1 MSKISFLV
9 CFCLFVA
16 FEFAN
21 ASPPDISNGKASF
34 YELKKGNMS
43 LKFTNLGAT
52 LVSFV
57 ISDKSGKPIDIV
69 LGYDTIEDYQKDTT
83 YFGAIVG
90 RVANRIGGAQF
101 KLNGKIFK
109 LVANEGK
116 NMLHGGTKGYSKV
129 VWKVTKHK
137 NDGQSPYIVFT
148 YRSADGE
155 EGFPGALRVSV
166 IYTLLSNNQLS
177 VIMKAKSLDNKPT
190 PVSLA
195 QHSYWN
201 LGGHN
206 SGDILTTQVQI
217 FGQFYIA
224 VDNDLIPTGQI
235 LYARGTAYDFTEPEL
250 KPIGKRIDL
259 LPKGYDINYVLD
271 NFEVNK
277 MRKVATVQD
286 SRTGLRM
293 DLSSNA
299 PGLQFYTGNMLKDE
313 KGKGGFVYK
322 ARAGVCLETQWYPN
336 FVNQPSFPQSIVEK
350 GKMYKHHM
358 LYEFSII

>member
-1 MSKISFLV
+1 MCKFSLLF
-9 CFCLFVA
+9 CFCIFVA

-21 ASPPDISNGKASF
+21 ASAPDISNGKASF

-57 ISDKSGKPIDIV
+57 IPDKSGKPIDIV
-69 LGYDTIEDYQKDTT
+69 LGYDTIEEYQKDTT

-90 RVANRIGGAQF
+90 RVANRIG
-101 KLNGKIFK
+101 
-109 LVANEGK
+109 
-116 NMLHGGTKGYSKV
+116 
-129 VWKVTKHK
+129 
-137 NDGQSPYIVFT
+137 
-148 YRSADGE
+148 
-155 EGFPGALRVSV
+155 GFPGALRVSV

-206 SGDILTTQVQI
+206 SGDILNTQVQI

-271 NFEVNK
+271 NFDVNK
-277 MRKVATVQD
+277 MRKVATMQD
-286 SRTGLRM
+286 AKSGLRM
-293 DLSSNA
+293 DLSTNA
-299 PGLQFYTGNMLKDE
+299 PGMQFYSGNMLKDE

-350 GKMYKHHM
+350 GKIYKHHM
-358 LYEFSII
+358 LYEFSIV